1 MPERPKGVACKA
13 MIRGFKSRSAL
24 QLIRLAGLLAW
35 QISRAISSV
44 G

>member
-24 QLIRLAGLLAW
+24 CLN
-35 QISRAISSV
+35 RASIC
-44 G
+44 